1 MLFQNYFGIDIQTL
15 GIIIGF
21 LPGLA
26 WLFFYLRE
34 DPRPEPKY
42 LIFIVFVSGIVSA
55 IFSFLIQKFL
65 NDIFEK
71 NNILPFNQFSNVLTI
86 ILIFCIYAFIEEIMK
101 FFITFF
107 TIHNNKNFDEPIDA
121 MIYMIVNALGFATL
135 ENVGVLT
142 NNDII
147 KNSILIMFE
156 TASLRFVGAT
166 LLHTLTS
173 GLIGYFWAISIR
185 EFGYKKP
192 LIFGL
197 ILAGILHTLF
207 NLLIIIYGNSFI
219 TVLILLFA
227 GIIVLFDFEKLKYKK
242 I

>member
-1 MLFQNYFGIDIQTL
+1 M
-15 GIIIGF
+15 IGF
-21 LPGLA
+21 LPGLT

-42 LIFIVFVSGIVSA
+42 LIFIVFISGIVSA
-55 IFSFLIQKFL
+55 LFSFLIQYFL
-65 NDIFEK
+65 NDIFKK
-71 NNILPFNQFSNVLTI
+71 NNILPFNEFSTAFSIIIVFLT
-86 ILIFCIYAFIEEIMK
+86 YAFIEEIMK

-142 NNDII
+142 NNEII
-147 KNSILIMFE
+147 KNSILIMFQ
-156 TASLRFVGAT
+156 TASLRFIGAT

-197 ILAGILHTLF
+197 ILAGILHTIF
-207 NLLIIIYGNSFI
+207 NLLIIIYENSFI
-219 TVLILLFA
+219 TILVLLIAGLLVLI
-227 GIIVLFDFEKLKYKK
+227 DFEKLKYKK